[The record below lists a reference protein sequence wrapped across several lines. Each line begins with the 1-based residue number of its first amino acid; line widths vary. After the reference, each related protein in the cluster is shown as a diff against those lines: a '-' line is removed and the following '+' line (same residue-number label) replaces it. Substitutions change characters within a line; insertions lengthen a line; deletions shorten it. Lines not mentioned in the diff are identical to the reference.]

1 VVDRRQR
8 LASILGEEPSE
19 LRPRWRVELPTGQQ
33 LALEYDRLRRLW
45 RVTPGEYV
53 RRRLGDALAQAS
65 GEERDAPWI
74 VALEEELPGAN

>member
-1 VVDRRQR
+1 VR
-8 LASILGEEPSE
+8 ILEEEPSE
-19 LRPRWRVELPTGQQ
+19 LRPRWRVELSSGRQ

-65 GEERDAPWI
+65 GEERGAPWI
-74 VALEEELPGAN
+74 LGLEEQLPDA